1 MKKNKPRRLTTFNKV
16 ILTILLSFLFI
27 FALIILLVTN
37 TLLTQSKNTARDLNR
52 EQGDYITNSVK
63 NNMQYLSG
71 LLNLTQQSLA
81 ELDHNSPTADT
92 AAEKILVTML
102 DLAPN
107 TYCAWFIFEK
117 GKYYKDRH
125 YMKEFIKEDGVITEN
140 YSPNS
145 EEELEDPDNNPW
157 YFTPLK
163 TGEIFFDNGA
173 FYDYGTG
180 EGEIFTATL
189 SVPIKTNGEVVG
201 VCGVDLVYSD
211 MFDPIYDFNKGE
223 GRTVLLMSEDMTI
236 LHASNSIY
244 ITKNLADFSFD
255 DIGVIK
261 DAIKNKIEFSGI
273 IHSPF
278 LNKKALVSLRPILF
292 NAGDGYPPLFIYI
305 SIALETLYSEAYNIT
320 FIIIAGGFLCMFLM
334 AGSIFIGAKSIIKPI
349 TVLTAY
355 AQQIAEGNF
364 NAEYSSTRY
373 PLPPPHPDD
382 DIPDKSEV
390 ATLQR
395 AFVKM
400 LDALH
405 DNLSSVEKRVEER
418 TQELRKL
425 NSYLQLLMES
435 ASDMFVLVDREMN
448 IVYCSNSVLN
458 LFELKDFNEITG
470 KSISHLHE
478 LYTDQG
484 YAARSDFRFSVI
496 RFGEDWLIED
506 DVINWPTIGRRSY
519 RIIYRRVIDENGL
532 FGGIVLILHDVT
544 DVRVE
549 ESERRMSDML
559 HSTQMPCMVWDDAG
573 NVIAF
578 NNEFASFFGYP
589 ENTPSEDLNKIFTEI
604 HPVYQPEGRT
614 TEEMRQEFFHEVL
627 EKGFAR
633 RVARLVKRD
642 GTPIDFA
649 VYGARI
655 SWHSGYRMVLYY
667 HDLTEIQAK
676 EAEAKE
682 AEERIRVML
691 DRTPMICIL
700 RDENQNVIDCNQ
712 EALNL
717 FGFTNKSDLI
727 ENYYTLYPEFQPD
740 GAKSVDKYQEIFDSL
755 SENES
760 YNSFEWTFLT
770 AQGQPIP
777 VETTFVRI
785 QWKDTYRYISYSR
798 DLREAKANEQKMLE
812 SIEQSRT
819 LELQK
824 EAAQAASEAKSQFL
838 ANMSHEIRTPMNAV
852 LGMAELLL
860 SENLNKRQLRYV
872 EDIRTSALA
881 LLEIINDILDLS
893 KIQSGKLS
901 LIPVHYDFSAL
912 IENISSMAHFLVK
925 NKDLVFK
932 LDIHGEL
939 PKCLYGDDV
948 RLRQVILNI
957 LSNAIKF
964 TGEGY
969 VSLII
974 DITDT
979 SIKFAVSDTGIGI
992 KEEDIPTLFDAFVQA
1007 DVIKN
1012 RGKKGTGLGL
1022 SITKALIDMMEGQIS
1037 VESVYGKG
1045 TTFRI
1050 ELPKVL
1056 GDEKKIHSIGSSEN
1070 TIYAPDA
1077 KALVIDD
1084 NTINLNVISGLL
1096 QLCKIKV
1103 ETAESGPEAIELL
1116 RNNKYDIVF
1125 MDHMM
1130 PEMDGAEA
1138 TKIIREMGITVP
1150 VIALTANAVSG
1161 AKDMLL
1167 AAGMDDFL
1175 SKPIIKT
1182 SLFQLLKNWIPGEK
1196 LITPPAD
1203 TTVSDDDKIDRY
1215 ESFWGKIEQINELSI
1230 PIGLDRVSGR
1240 KDVYEKSLKLLIKE
1254 IEKCV
1259 KNLGDFLASNDMRNF
1274 TIEVHSMKASLA
1286 NIGAMELSVEAE
1298 ELEIASNQ
1306 MDVFYCSSNLPSFSE
1321 KLEFLNNKLKVAFSK
1336 LKQSGGV
1343 AVEIP
1348 PELIPILKKMLD
1360 AFTEIDFL
1368 TINEELEKLDAM
1380 ALDSALK
1387 ERIEQISDAVLIMN
1401 YDDAG
1406 KVIQELLGST

>member
-1 MKKNKPRRLTTFNKV
+1 MRKNKPRRLTTFNKI
-16 ILTILLSFLFI
+16 ILTILLSFLII
-27 FALIILLVTN
+27 FGLIILLVTN
-37 TLLTQSKNTARDLNR
+37 ILLTQSKDEARALNR
-52 EQGDYITNSVK
+52 EQADYITNSVK
-63 NNMQYLSG
+63 NNMHYMAG
-71 LLNLTQQSLA
+71 LLNITQQSLS
-81 ELDHNSPTADT
+81 ELDHNSATSDT

-107 TYCAWFIFEK
+107 VYCAWFIFEK
-117 GKYYKDRH
+117 GMYFEDHY
-125 YMKEFIKEDGVITEN
+125 YMKEFIKKDGVITEN

-145 EEELEDPDNNPW
+145 EEELEDPENNPW

-173 FYDYGTG
+173 FYDYGTE

-201 VCGVDLVYSD
+201 ICGVDLVYSD
-211 MFDPIYDFNKGE
+211 MFDPIYEFNKGE

-236 LHASNSIY
+236 LHASNDIY
-244 ITKNLADFSFD
+244 ITKNLGDFAFD
-255 DIGVIK
+255 DINIIQ
-261 DAIKNKIEFSGI
+261 DAIREKKEFSGI

-278 LNKKALVSLRPILF
+278 LNKKALVSLRPITF
-292 NAGDGYPPLFIYI
+292 SAGDGYPPLFLYI
-305 SIALETLYSEAYNIT
+305 STALETLYSKAYNIT
-320 FIIIAGGFLCMFLM
+320 FIIIAGGFLCMVLM
-334 AGSIFIGAKSIIKPI
+334 AGSIFVGAKSIIKPI
-349 TVLTAY
+349 TALTTY

-364 NAEYSSTRY
+364 NPEYNSPRY
-373 PLPPPHPDD
+373 PLPSPHPDD
-382 DIPDKSEV
+382 EIYEKSEV

-400 LDALH
+400 LDTLQ

-448 IVYCSNSVLN
+448 IVFCSNSVLD

-478 LYTDQG
+478 LYADQG

-506 DVINWPTIGRRSY
+506 DVINWPTVGRRSY

-544 DVRVE
+544 DVRHE
-549 ESERRMSDML
+549 EAERRMSDML
-559 HSTQMPCMVWDDAG
+559 HSTQLPCMVWDDAG
-573 NVIAF
+573 NVVAF

-614 TEEMRQEFFHEVL
+614 TEEIRREFFHEVL
-627 EKGFAR
+627 DKGFAR
-633 RVARLVKRD
+633 RNAQLIKKD
-642 GTPIDFA
+642 GKPVDFSVSA
-649 VYGARI
+649 ARI

-700 RDENQNVIDCNQ
+700 RDENLNVIDCNQ
-712 EALNL
+712 EALNI

-740 GAKSVDKYQEIFDSL
+740 GARSTEKSNAIIRSL

-770 AQGQPIP
+770 AQGQPFP

-785 QWKDTYRYISYSR
+785 QWKDTHRYISYSR

-812 SIEQSRT
+812 SIEQSRM

-893 KIQSGKLS
+893 KIQSGKLN
-901 LIPVHYDFSAL
+901 LVPVHYDFSAL

-925 NKDLVFK
+925 NKNLFFT

-948 RLRQVILNI
+948 RVRQVILNI

-964 TGEGY
+964 TSEGY

-979 SIKFAVSDTGIGI
+979 SIRFAVSDTGIGI
-992 KEEDIPTLFDAFVQA
+992 KEDDISKLFEAFVQA
-1007 DVIKN
+1007 DVVKN
-1012 RGKKGTGLGL
+1012 REKTGTGLGL
-1022 SITKALIDMMEGQIS
+1022 SITKALLDMMEGQIA
-1037 VESVYGKG
+1037 VESVYGQG

-1050 ELPKVL
+1050 EIPKIL
-1056 GDEKKIHSIGSSEN
+1056 GDETLIHRTSSAEN
-1070 TIYAPDA
+1070 IINAPDA
-1077 KALVIDD
+1077 KVLIVDD
-1084 NTINLNVISGLL
+1084 NAINLNVISGLL
-1096 QLCKIKV
+1096 QLCQIKT
-1103 ETAESGPEAIELL
+1103 ETAVSGPEAIERL
-1116 RNNKYDIVF
+1116 RHNKYDIVF

-1150 VIALTANAVSG
+1150 IIALTANAVSG

-1175 SKPIIKT
+1175 SKPIIKA
-1182 SLFQLLKNWIPGEK
+1182 SLFQLLKNWLPAEK
-1196 LITPPAD
+1196 LINPLAD
-1203 TTVSDDDKIDRY
+1203 KTVLDDGSADRY
-1215 ESFWGKIEQINELSI
+1215 EKFWGKVEQIDELSI
-1230 PIGLDRVSGR
+1230 QIGLDRVSGR

-1254 IEKCV
+1254 IEKGV
-1259 KNLGDFLASNDMRNF
+1259 KNLSDFLASGDMRNF
-1274 TIEVHSMKASLA
+1274 TIQVHSMKGSLA
-1286 NIGAMELSVEAE
+1286 NVGAMELATEAE

-1306 MDVFYCSSNLPSFSE
+1306 MDAFYCSSNLPSFSE
-1321 KLEFLNNKLKVAFSK
+1321 KLEFLNYKIKDAFSK
-1336 LKQSGGV
+1336 IKQSNTTI
-1343 AVEIP
+1343 EIP
-1348 PELIPILKKMLD
+1348 PELISILKKM
-1360 AFTEIDFL
+1360 TEVFAETDFL
-1368 TINEELEKLDAM
+1368 AINEKIEELDAM
-1380 ALDSALK
+1380 DLSSALK
-1387 ERIEQISDAVLIMN
+1387 EKVEQISDAVLIMN
-1401 YDDAG
+1401 YDEAN